1 MRMIRAVRLPM
12 LTTTAKRPALR
23 KATNLSVNSVLLAE
37 AKRLKLNL
45 SQVLET
51 SLTQAVREKQR
62 EEWLEVNRTALAA
75 YNAHIEKHG
84 AFSDGLRL
92 F

>member
-1 MRMIRAVRLPM
+1 M
-12 LTTTAKRPALR
+12 LTPSAKRPSLR
-23 KATNLSVNSVLLAE
+23 KATNLSVKGVLLAE
-37 AKRLKLNL
+37 AKRLNLNL
-45 SQVLET
+45 SQVFEA

-62 EEWLEVNRTALAA
+62 EEWLEVNRAALAA

-84 AFSDGLRL
+84 TFSDGLRL